1 MEIKGWVSFFNK
13 TSDWLKYFKCLHFEG
28 QKHVIQK
35 NLFFQLKYDR
45 IEMISSQFWT
55 CFRNQDEVSLNF
67 F

>member
-45 IEMISSQFWT
+45 IEMISSQF
-55 CFRNQDEVSLNF
+55 
-67 F
+67 